1 MHVPEGRGQSLKLDS
16 GSLLKLLD
24 QQGPLGWRDLVVAMD
39 VSTGADRRQL
49 RNLLKGL
56 VRSGELQ
63 QDHRGAYHPANR
75 GGTRR
80 GVIEST
86 GMTLSFQGL
95 PLERQRGMLLRPGD
109 EVSVRVVGEEVHVLE
124 VLARSPRPVIGITR
138 ASGRY
143 PYVESLS
150 PDYKG
155 RVSLLNPDEAVD
167 GETVAVEIL
176 GEERR
181 ALAGRIIEHLGGEG
195 GVAQAVVTMINAHG
209 IPTEWEP
216 DVEGQLARLPK
227 RVTPGRHADRV
238 DLMDVP
244 LVTIDGATARDFDDA
259 VFAEKRRGGWRLIVA
274 IADVAHYVKPGS
286 ALDQNASERGNS
298 VYLPD
303 RVIPMLPE
311 VLSNG
316 LCSLNP
322 RVARLAMVC
331 DMKVSRTG
339 KVTGFE
345 FYEAVIRSWQ
355 RLTYERVQ
363 EFLDEGALDV
373 EPEVCQSLTE
383 LESVFRAFRE
393 AREARGALDFDT
405 HEAAL
410 ELEDN
415 KVRAIHPVHRLAAHQ
430 LIEEAMIAANVCAAE
445 FIEGAFGP
453 KMGMYRVHEPPA
465 AEKLEQLK
473 QALAL
478 AGVRLPHG
486 DLTPRGLKAA
496 TDQLAG
502 KENRWLFEML
512 VLRSLMQAVYTPD
525 NKGHF
530 GLGLARYMHFTSP
543 IRRYADLLVHR
554 TIKAILNGG
563 EPLYD
568 TETLLGIGVQISATE
583 RRAESAGWAV
593 DAWLKCE
600 YVAPRIGETF
610 DGIVMGV
617 TEFGL
622 FVELKGFY
630 VQGLL
635 HISELGTD
643 YFQYQPQSLALVGER
658 TGRRFTLGDT
668 LSVILT
674 DVVPEEGKLD
684 LRLDPTRP
692 AGSKGARPDR
702 QEKGGRRGRK
712 KDSGGR
718 RQRSDDRASGRKRR
732 R

>member
-1 MHVPEGRGQSLKLDS
+1 MKADAR
-16 GSLLKLLD
+16 SLLSLLRE
-24 QQGPLGWRDLVVAMD
+24 QGPLGWRDLVVALNAA
-39 VSTGADRRQL
+39 SGEDRRKL
-49 RNLLKGL
+49 RNLLKGM
-56 VRSGELQ
+56 VRSGELD
-63 QDHRGAYHPANR
+63 QDHRGAYHPAGA
-75 GGTRR
+75 GGIRR
-80 GVIEST
+80 GLIESS

-95 PLERQRGMLLRPGD
+95 PLERQRRMLLRPGD
-109 EVSVRVVGEEVHVLE
+109 EVSARVVGEEVHVLE
-124 VLARSPRPVIGITR
+124 VLTRSTRPVIGITR
-138 ASGRY
+138 ATGRY

-150 PDYKG
+150 PDYRG

-181 ALAGRIIEHLGGEG
+181 ALAGRIVEHLGGEG

-216 DVEGQLARLPK
+216 DVEGQLTRLPK
-227 RVTPGRHADRV
+227 KVTPGRHRDRV
-238 DLMDVP
+238 DLMGTP

-286 ALDQNASERGNS
+286 ALDQNAAERGNS

-331 DMKVSRTG
+331 DMNVSRTG

-373 EPEVCQSLTE
+373 EPEVCRSLTE
-383 LESVFRAFRE
+383 LEAVFRAFRD

-405 HEAAL
+405 HEAGL

-415 KVRAIHPVHRLAAHQ
+415 RVKAIHPVHRLAAHQ

-445 FIEGAFGP
+445 YIERAYGP
-453 KMGMYRVHEPPA
+453 KQGMYRVHEPPA
-465 AEKLEQLK
+465 AEKLEQLQ

-543 IRRYADLLVHR
+543 IRRYADLVVHR
-554 TIKAILNGG
+554 TIKAILSGS
-563 EPLYD
+563 EAPYD
-568 TETLLGIGVQISATE
+568 TETLLETGMRISATE

-600 YVAPRIGETF
+600 YVAPRVGETF

-635 HISELGTD
+635 HISELGSD

-658 TGRRFTLGDT
+658 SGRRFTLGDS
-668 LSVILT
+668 LSVVLT

-692 AGSKGARPDR
+692 AGS
-702 QEKGGRRGRK
+702 RGRPTKQK
-712 KDSGGR
+712 KPGR
-718 RQRSDDRASGRKRR
+718 QKDGDGKRRRAADRGRKRR

>member
-1 MHVPEGRGQSLKLDS
+1 MKPDAETIVRFLK
-16 GSLLKLLD
+16 KARR
-24 QQGPLGWRDLVVAMD
+24 PMGWRDLVVALD
-39 VSTGADRRQL
+39 VSNSTDRRSL
-49 RNLLKGL
+49 RTLLKGM
-56 VRSGELQ
+56 VRNGALH
-63 QDHRGAYHPANR
+63 QDHRGAYHLAEA
-75 GGTRR
+75 GGQQR
-80 GVIEST
+80 GVIESS

-95 PLERQRGMLLRPGD
+95 PIERQRGMLLRPGD
-109 EVSVRVVGEEVHVLE
+109 EVSARVVGEEVHVLE
-124 VLARSPRPVIGITR
+124 VLSRSPRPVVGITR
-138 ASGRY
+138 AKGRY

-181 ALAGRIIEHLGGEG
+181 ALSGRIIEHLGGDG

-209 IPTEWEP
+209 IPTDWAP
-216 DVEGQLARLPK
+216 DVEHQLERLPK
-227 RVTPGRHADRV
+227 KVVPGKHPNRV
-238 DLMDVP
+238 DLMDTP

-259 VFAEKRRGGWRLIVA
+259 VFAEKRRGGWRLVVA
-274 IADVAHYVKPGS
+274 IADVAHYVKPDS
-286 ALDQNASERGNS
+286 DLDINAAERGNS

-322 RVARLAMVC
+322 RLARLAMVC
-331 DMKVSRTG
+331 DMKVSRSG

-383 LESVFRAFRE
+383 LNQLYQAFRQ
-393 AREARGALDFDT
+393 ARENRGALDFDT

-410 ELEDN
+410 ELEN
-415 KVRAIHPVHRLAAHQ
+415 NRVKAIHPVHRLDAHR

-445 FIEGAFGP
+445 FIETSLGP
-453 KMGMYRVHEPPA
+453 KMGIYRVHEPPA
-465 AEKLEQLK
+465 DEKLEQLAR
-473 QALAL
+473 ALAM

-486 DLTPRGLKAA
+486 DLTPQGLKAA

-502 KENRWLFEML
+502 KENRWLYEMM
-512 VLRSLMQAVYTPD
+512 VLRSLTQAVYTPD

-530 GLGLARYMHFTSP
+530 GLGLKRYMHFTSP
-543 IRRYADLLVHR
+543 IRRYADLTVHR
-554 TIKAILNGG
+554 TIKAILAGH

-568 TETLLGIGVQISATE
+568 TESLLEIGMRISATE

-600 YVAPRIGETF
+600 YVAPRVGETF

-630 VQGLL
+630 VQGLV
-635 HISELGTD
+635 HISELGSD

-658 TGRRFTLGDT
+658 SGRRFTLGDP
-668 LSVILT
+668 LSVVLV

-684 LRLDPTRP
+684 LRLDPSKP
-692 AGSKGARPDR
+692 AGRREKR
-702 QEKGGRRGRK
+702 QRQAKKRGRK
-712 KDSGGR
+712 G
-718 RQRSDDRASGRKRR
+718 
-732 R
+732 

>member
-1 MHVPEGRGQSLKLDS
+1 LKLDA
-16 GSLLKLLD
+16 GTLLRFLNE
-24 QQGPLGWRDLVVAMD
+24 QGHPMSWRDLVVALD
-39 VSTGADRRQL
+39 ASDSADRRNL
-49 RNLLKGL
+49 RNLLRGM
-56 VRSGELQ
+56 VRSGELH
-63 QDHRGAYHPANR
+63 QDHRGAYHPAHHLSVAS
-75 GGTRR
+75 GVRR
-80 GVIEST
+80 GVLESS

-109 EVSVRVVGEEVHVLE
+109 EVSARVVGEEVHVLE
-124 VLARSPRPVIGITR
+124 VLARSTRPVVGITR
-138 ASGRY
+138 AKGRY

-150 PDYKG
+150 PDYRG
-155 RVSLLNPDEAVD
+155 RVSLVNPDEAVD
-167 GETVAVEIL
+167 GETVSVEIL

-181 ALAGRIIEHLGGEG
+181 ALSGRIVEHLGAEG

-209 IPTEWEP
+209 IPTEWDP
-216 DVEGQLARLPK
+216 DVEHQLERLPK
-227 RVTPGRHADRV
+227 KVVPGKHPNRVSLIDT
-238 DLMDVP
+238 P
-244 LVTIDGATARDFDDA
+244 LVTIDGASARDFDDA
-259 VFAEKRRGGWRLIVA
+259 VFAEKRRGGWRLVVA

-286 ALDQNASERGNS
+286 DLDVNAAERGNS

-322 RVARLAMVC
+322 KVARLAMVC
-331 DMKVSRTG
+331 DMKIGRSG

-373 EPEVCQSLTE
+373 EPEVCHSLAE
-383 LESVFRAFRE
+383 LHEVYRAFRS
-393 AREARGALDFDT
+393 ARENRGALDFDT

-415 KVRAIHPVHRLAAHQ
+415 RVKAIHPVHRLDAHK

-445 FIEGAFGP
+445 FIERSLGP
-453 KMGMYRVHEPPA
+453 KMGTYRVHEPPA

-473 QALAL
+473 QALAM

-486 DLTPRGLKAA
+486 DLTPQGLKAA

-502 KENRWLFEML
+502 NENRWLYEMM

-530 GLGLARYMHFTSP
+530 GLGLTRYMHFTSP

-554 TIKAILNGG
+554 TIKAILDGS

-568 TETLLGIGVQISATE
+568 TESLFEIGMRISATE

-600 YVAPRIGETF
+600 YVAPRVGETF
-610 DGIVMGV
+610 DGMVMGV

-622 FVELKGFY
+622 FVELQGFY

-635 HISELGTD
+635 HISELGSD

-658 TGRRFTLGDT
+658 SGRRFTLGDR
-668 LSVILT
+668 LSVVLV

-684 LRLDPTRP
+684 LRLDPTKP
-692 AGSKGARPDR
+692 AGSKGG
-702 QEKGGRRGRK
+702 KTGRK
-712 KDSGGR
+712 GSRESKDKQGK
-718 RQRSDDRASGRKRR
+718 ASGRDDRKGKGRRVKGRGKR
-732 R
+732 

>member
-1 MHVPEGRGQSLKLDS
+1 LKLDAET
-16 GSLLKLLD
+16 LLRFLSEQD
-24 QQGPLGWRDLVVAMD
+24 QPMGWRDLVVAMD
-39 VSTGADRRQL
+39 ASSSAERRSL
-49 RNLLKGL
+49 RNLLKGM
-56 VRSGELQ
+56 VRSGELH
-63 QDHRGAYHPANR
+63 QDHRGAYHPAKA
-75 GGTRR
+75 GGVRR
-80 GVIEST
+80 GVIESS

-95 PLERQRGMLLRPGD
+95 PLERQRRMLLRPGD
-109 EVSVRVVGEEVHVLE
+109 EVSARIVGEEVHVLE
-124 VLARSPRPVIGITR
+124 VLARSSRPVVGITR
-138 ASGRY
+138 AKGRY

-155 RVSLLNPDEAVD
+155 RVSLVNPDEAVD
-167 GETVAVEIL
+167 GETVSVEIL

-181 ALAGRIIEHLGGEG
+181 ALSGRIIEHLGGDG
-195 GVAQAVVTMINAHG
+195 GVAQAVVTMINAYG

-216 DVEGQLARLPK
+216 DVEHQLERLPRK
-227 RVTPGRHADRV
+227 VVPGRHPNRV
-238 DLMDVP
+238 SLIDTP

-259 VFAEKRRGGWRLIVA
+259 VFAEQRRGGWRLVVA

-286 ALDQNASERGNS
+286 ELDVNAAERGNS

-322 RVARLAMVC
+322 KVARLAMVC
-331 DMKVSRTG
+331 DMKVSRSG

-373 EPEVCQSLTE
+373 EPEVCHSLAE
-383 LESVFRAFRE
+383 LNRVYQAFRS
-393 AREARGALDFDT
+393 AREGRGALDFDT
-405 HEAAL
+405 HEAVL
-410 ELEDN
+410 ELADN
-415 KVRAIHPVHRLAAHQ
+415 RVKAIHPVHRLDAHK

-445 FIEGAFGP
+445 FIERSLGP
-453 KMGMYRVHEPPA
+453 KMGTYRVHEPPA

-486 DLTPRGLKAA
+486 DLTPQGLKAA

-502 KENRWLFEML
+502 KENRWLYEMM
-512 VLRSLMQAVYTPD
+512 VLRSLMQAIYTPD

-530 GLGLARYMHFTSP
+530 GLGLTRYMHFTSP

-554 TIKAILNGG
+554 TIKTILEGG

-568 TETLLGIGVQISATE
+568 TETLVEIGMRISATE

-600 YVAPRIGETF
+600 YVAPRVGETF

-635 HISELGTD
+635 HISELGSD

-658 TGRRFTLGDT
+658 SGRRFTLGDP
-668 LSVILT
+668 LSVVLV

-684 LRLDPTRP
+684 LRLDPSKP
-692 AGSKGARPDR
+692 AGSKGAKPGRKER
-702 QEKGGRRGRK
+702 QGKSTESRGKRREKDKGRRGK
-712 KDSGGR
+712 
-718 RQRSDDRASGRKRR
+718 GRKR
-732 R
+732 

>member
-1 MHVPEGRGQSLKLDS
+1 MKLDAKT
-16 GSLLKLLD
+16 LLRLLETEHR
-24 QQGPLGWRDLVVAMD
+24 PMAWRDLVVALD
-39 VSTGADRRQL
+39 ASSSADRRSL
-49 RNLLKGL
+49 RNLLKGM
-56 VRSGELQ
+56 VRSGELA
-63 QDHRGAYHPANR
+63 QDHRGAYHAAR
-75 GGTRR
+75 AGGQHR
-80 GVIEST
+80 GVIEAT
-86 GMTLSFQGL
+86 GMTLSFRGL
-95 PLERQRGMLLRPGD
+95 PLERQRGQLLRPGD
-109 EVSVRVVGEEVHVLE
+109 EVSARIVGEEVHVLE
-124 VLARSPRPVIGITR
+124 VLTRSSRPVIGITR
-138 ASGRY
+138 ARGRY

-155 RVSLLNPDEAVD
+155 RVSLVNPDEAVD

-181 ALAGRIIEHLGGEG
+181 ALSGRIIEHLGADG

-209 IPTEWEP
+209 IPTEWAP
-216 DVEGQLARLPK
+216 DVAHQLERLPSK
-227 RVTPGRHADRV
+227 VVAGKHPHRV
-238 DLMDVP
+238 DLTDTP

-259 VFAEKRRGGWRLIVA
+259 VFAERRRGGWRLVVA

-286 ALDQNASERGNS
+286 DLDINAAERGNS

-322 RVARLAMVC
+322 QVARLAMVC
-331 DMKVSRTG
+331 DMKVSRSG

-345 FYEAVIRSWQ
+345 FYAAVIRSWQ

-373 EPEVCQSLTE
+373 ESEVCHSLTE
-383 LESVFRAFRE
+383 LNQLYQAFRR
-393 AREARGALDFDT
+393 AREERGALDFDT
-405 HEAAL
+405 HEATL

-415 KVRAIHPVHRLAAHQ
+415 RVKAIHPVHRLDAHM
-430 LIEEAMIAANVCAAE
+430 LIEEAMINANVCAAQ
-445 FIEGAFGP
+445 FIEKSLGP
-453 KMGMYRVHEPPA
+453 KMGVYRVHEKPA

-473 QALAL
+473 QALAM
-478 AGVRLPHG
+478 AGVRLPQG
-486 DLTPRGLKAA
+486 ELTPRGLKSA
-496 TDQLAG
+496 TDQLAD
-502 KENRWLFEML
+502 KELRWLYEMM
-512 VLRSLMQAVYTPD
+512 VLRSLTQAVYTPD
-525 NKGHF
+525 NQGHF
-530 GLGLARYMHFTSP
+530 GLGLERYMHFTSP
-543 IRRYADLLVHR
+543 IRRYADLTVHR
-554 TIKAILNGG
+554 TIKAILEKG

-568 TETLLGIGVQISATE
+568 TELLMEIGARISATE

-600 YVAPRIGETF
+600 YVAPRKGETF

-622 FVELKGFY
+622 FVELKGFF

-635 HISELGTD
+635 HISELGSD

-658 TGRRFTLGDT
+658 SGRRFTLGDP
-668 LSVILT
+668 LSVVLV

-684 LRLDPTRP
+684 LRLDPSST
-692 AGSKGARPDR
+692 AGGKGGKGSKTERKDKQGKGTSGRARGSKRGGKDR
-702 QEKGGRRGRK
+702 RSKRRGS
-712 KDSGGR
+712 SG
-718 RQRSDDRASGRKRR
+718 
-732 R
+732 

>member
-1 MHVPEGRGQSLKLDS
+1 LKVDAR
-16 GSLLKLLD
+16 SLLNLLS

-39 VSTGADRRQL
+39 AGSSADRRQL
-49 RNLLKGL
+49 RNLLQGM
-56 VRSGELQ
+56 VRSGELH
-63 QDHRGAYHPANR
+63 QDHRGAYHPAGS
-75 GGTRR
+75 GGIRR
-80 GVIEST
+80 GVIESS

-95 PLERQRGMLLRPGD
+95 PLERQRRMLLRPGD
-109 EVSVRVVGEEVHVLE
+109 EVSARVVGEEVHVLE
-124 VLARSPRPVIGITR
+124 VLARSTRPVVGITR

-150 PDYKG
+150 PDYRG
-155 RVSLLNPDEAVD
+155 RVTLLNPEEAVD

-181 ALAGRIIEHLGGEG
+181 SLAGRIVEHLGGEG

-216 DVEGQLARLPK
+216 EVEGQLSRLPK
-227 RVTPGRHADRV
+227 TVVPGRHQDRV
-238 DLMDVP
+238 NLMDIP

-259 VFAEKRRGGWRLIVA
+259 VFAERRRGGWRLIVA
-274 IADVAHYVKPGS
+274 IADVAHYVKPNS

-311 VLSNG
+311 ALSNG

-331 DMKVSRTG
+331 DMKVSQSG

-373 EPEVCQSLTE
+373 EPEVCRSLTE

-415 KVRAIHPVHRLAAHQ
+415 RVKAIHPVHRLVAHQ

-445 FIEGAFGP
+445 FIEKAFGP
-453 KMGMYRVHEPPA
+453 KQGMYRVHEPPA

-502 KENRWLFEML
+502 KENRWLFEMM

-554 TIKAILNGG
+554 TIKAILGG
-563 EPLYD
+563 GAAPYA
-568 TETLLGIGVQISATE
+568 TEALLEIGMRISATE

-600 YVAPRIGETF
+600 YVAPRVGETF

-635 HISELGTD
+635 HISELGSD

-658 TGRRFTLGDT
+658 TGRRFTLGDS

-692 AGSKGARPDR
+692 AGSKGARPQKRDQSGKPGKR
-702 QEKGGRRGRK
+702 RDAGGKRRRKGE
-712 KDSGGR
+712 
-718 RQRSDDRASGRKRR
+718 RASGRKRR

>member
-1 MHVPEGRGQSLKLDS
+1 LKLDAA
-16 GSLLKLLD
+16 SLLRLLKEE
-24 QQGPLGWRDLVVAMD
+24 GRPLGWRDLVVATD
-39 VSTGADRRQL
+39 AGSSADRRQL
-49 RNLLKGL
+49 RNLLKGM
-56 VRSGELQ
+56 VRSGDLH
-63 QDHRGAYHPANR
+63 QDHRGAYHPAR
-75 GGTRR
+75 AAGVRR
-80 GVIEST
+80 GVIESS

-109 EVSVRVVGEEVHVLE
+109 EVSARVVGEEVHVLD
-124 VLARSPRPVIGITR
+124 VLTRSTRPVIGITR
-138 ASGRY
+138 ARGRS

-150 PDYKG
+150 PDYRG
-155 RVSLLNPDEAVD
+155 RVSVLNPDEAVD

-181 ALAGRIIEHLGGEG
+181 SLAGRIIEHLGADG

-216 DVEGQLARLPK
+216 DVEGQLERLPK
-227 RVTPGRHADRV
+227 KVVPGRHRDRV
-238 DLMDVP
+238 SLIDTP
-244 LVTIDGATARDFDDA
+244 LVTIDGITARDFDDA
-259 VFAEKRRGGWRLIVA
+259 VFAETRRGGWRLIVA

-331 DMKVSRTG
+331 DMKVSRAG

-373 EPEVCQSLTE
+373 EPEVCRSLTE
-383 LESVFRAFRE
+383 LQSVYRAFRD

-415 KVRAIHPVHRLAAHQ
+415 RVKAIHPVHRLEAHK

-445 FIEGAFGP
+445 FIERTLGP
-453 KMGMYRVHEPPA
+453 KRGMYRVHEPPA
-465 AEKLEQLK
+465 AEKLEALK
-473 QALAL
+473 QGLAM
-478 AGVRLPHG
+478 AGVQLPHG

-502 KENRWLFEML
+502 KENRWLYEML

-530 GLGLARYMHFTSP
+530 GLGLTRYMHFTSP

-554 TIKAILNGG
+554 TIKAILQGE

-568 TETLLGIGVQISATE
+568 TETLLEIGMRISATE

-600 YVAPRIGETF
+600 YIAPRVGETF
-610 DGIVMGV
+610 EGIVMGV

-635 HISELGTD
+635 HISELGSD

-658 TGRRFTLGDT
+658 SGRRFTLGDELT
-668 LSVILT
+668 VILT

-684 LRLDPTRP
+684 LRLDPSQP
-692 AGSKGARPDR
+692 AGKKGARAGK
-702 QEKGGRRGRK
+702 QQKTQKSEKKSGRRKDRGRQ
-712 KDSGGR
+712 G
-718 RQRSDDRASGRKRR
+718 GRKRR

>member
-1 MHVPEGRGQSLKLDS
+1 MKSDAR
-16 GSLLKLLD
+16 SLLSLLD
-24 QQGPLGWRDLVVAMD
+24 EQGPLGWRDLVVALNAGSSD
-39 VSTGADRRQL
+39 ERRRL
-49 RNLLKGL
+49 RNLLKGM
-56 VRSGELQ
+56 VRSGELH
-63 QDHRGAYHPANR
+63 QDHRGAYHPAGA

-80 GVIEST
+80 GVIESS

-95 PLERQRGMLLRPGD
+95 PLERQRRMLLRPGD
-109 EVSVRVVGEEVHVLE
+109 EVSARIVGEEVHVLD
-124 VLARSPRPVIGITR
+124 VLARSTRPVIGITR

-150 PDYKG
+150 PDYRG

-181 ALAGRIIEHLGGEG
+181 SLAGRIIEHLGGDG
-195 GVAQAVVTMINAHG
+195 GAVQAVVTMINAHG

-216 DVEGQLARLPK
+216 DVEGQLGRLPK
-227 RVTPGRHADRV
+227 KVVPGRHQDRV
-238 DLMDVP
+238 DLMDTP

-286 ALDQNASERGNS
+286 ALDQNAAERGNS

-331 DMKVSRTG
+331 DVKVSRSG
-339 KVTGFE
+339 KVTGFD

-373 EPEVCQSLTE
+373 EPEVCRSLTE

-405 HEAAL
+405 HEAGL

-415 KVRAIHPVHRLAAHQ
+415 RVKAIHPVHRLAAHQ

-445 FIEGAFGP
+445 FIERAYGP
-453 KMGMYRVHEPPA
+453 KQGMYRVHEPPA
-465 AEKLEQLK
+465 LEKLEQLK

-478 AGVRLPHG
+478 AGVQLPHG

-496 TDQLAG
+496 TDQLVG

-530 GLGLARYMHFTSP
+530 GLGLTRYMHFTSP
-543 IRRYADLLVHR
+543 IRRYADLIVHR
-554 TIKAILNGG
+554 TIKAILNGDG
-563 EPLYD
+563 APYD
-568 TETLLGIGVQISATE
+568 TETLLEVGMRISATE

-600 YVAPRIGETF
+600 YIAPRVGETF

-635 HISELGTD
+635 HISELGSD
-643 YFQYQPQSLALVGER
+643 YFQYQPQILALVGER
-658 TGRRFTLGDT
+658 SGRRFTLGDT
-668 LSVILT
+668 LSVVLT

-692 AGSKGARPDR
+692 AGSKGRPIRQKKQSKQKDGSGKRRRSSDR
-702 QEKGGRRGRK
+702 G
-712 KDSGGR
+712 
-718 RQRSDDRASGRKRR
+718 ARKRR

>member
-1 MHVPEGRGQSLKLDS
+1 MKLDA
-16 GSLLKLLD
+16 GTLLRFLD
-24 QQGPLGWRDLVVAMD
+24 AQGQPMGWRDLVVAMD
-39 VSTGADRRQL
+39 ASNSADRRAL

-56 VRSGELQ
+56 VRSGELH
-63 QDHRGAYHPANR
+63 QDHRGAYHPAKA
-75 GGTRR
+75 GGVRR
-80 GVIEST
+80 GLIESS

-95 PLERQRGMLLRPGD
+95 PLERQRRMLLRPGD
-109 EVSVRVVGEEVHVLE
+109 EVSARVVGEEVHVLE
-124 VLARSPRPVIGITR
+124 VLVRSSRPVVGITR
-138 ASGRY
+138 AKGRY

-150 PDYKG
+150 PDYRG
-155 RVSLLNPDEAVD
+155 RVSLVNPDEAVD

-181 ALAGRIIEHLGGEG
+181 ALSGRIVEHLGGEG

-216 DVEGQLARLPK
+216 DVEHQLERLPK
-227 RVTPGRHADRV
+227 KVVPSRHTDRV
-238 DLMDVP
+238 SLIDTP
-244 LVTIDGATARDFDDA
+244 LVTIDGVTARDFDDA
-259 VFAEKRRGGWRLIVA
+259 VFAEKRRGGWRLVVA

-286 ALDQNASERGNS
+286 DLDINAAERGNS

-373 EPEVCQSLTE
+373 EPEVCRSLAE
-383 LESVFRAFRE
+383 LNEVFKAFRG
-393 AREARGALDFDT
+393 AREDRGALDFDT

-410 ELEDN
+410 ELEN
-415 KVRAIHPVHRLAAHQ
+415 NAVKAIHPVHRLDAHK

-445 FIEGAFGP
+445 FIERALGP
-453 KMGMYRVHEPPA
+453 KMGTYRVHEPPA

-473 QALAL
+473 QALAM

-486 DLTPRGLKAA
+486 DLTPQGLKSA

-502 KENRWLFEML
+502 KENRWLYEMM

-530 GLGLARYMHFTSP
+530 GLGLSRYMHFTSP

-554 TIKAILNGG
+554 TIKAILAGD

-568 TETLLGIGVQISATE
+568 TESLVEIGMRISATE

-600 YVAPRIGETF
+600 YVAPRVGETF

-635 HISELGTD
+635 HISELGSD

-658 TGRRFTLGDT
+658 SGRRFSLGDP
-668 LSVILT
+668 LSVVLV

-684 LRLDPTRP
+684 LRLDPAKP
-692 AGSKGARPDR
+692 AGSKGGRKDQAAAK
-702 QEKGGRRGRK
+702 KGGKAGK
-712 KDSGGR
+712 GGGR
-718 RQRSDDRASGRKRR
+718 SNPGRR
-732 R
+732 RKAGGASKR